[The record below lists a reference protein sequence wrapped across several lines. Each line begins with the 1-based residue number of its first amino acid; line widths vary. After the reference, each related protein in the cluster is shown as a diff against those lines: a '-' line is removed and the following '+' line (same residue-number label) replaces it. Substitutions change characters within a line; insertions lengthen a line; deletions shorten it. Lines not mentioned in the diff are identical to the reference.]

1 VAGHLIGGCF
11 SQTQIAEKIMTLHRI
26 LPMPQQDRRLLWGA
40 LGLMGVL
47 AVLPLI
53 ASALV
58 VDKLTYLFI
67 LMMFA
72 AMWNLLAGYA
82 GLVSVGQQAFIGL
95 GGYAMVRMV
104 DAGLP
109 PFPAIFLGALA
120 AGVVAWVMSWFV
132 LRMKAGEFAI
142 ATWVIAEAIRSMVSF
157 DPLIQGETGTSITA
171 LNAYAPE
178 FRRTLVYMMSLATLV
193 VMLWGAWFLLQ
204 GRTGAQAQAIRD
216 DEEAAQS
223 VGITTFAVK
232 QRIYVLAS
240 IGCAVAG
247 TLWLSSAITFQ
258 PRTSFGVQWSV
269 FMLFMVLV
277 GGIGTFIGPILGA
290 LLFFALQEIFGD
302 FGAWYMAGV
311 GIVAILFALYLPNG
325 IVGLWLNAGKAEPL
339 SMRKLL
345 GR

>member
-1 VAGHLIGGCF
+1 M
-11 SQTQIAEKIMTLHRI
+11 MTTL
-26 LPMPQQDRRLLWGA
+26 LPMPRADQRLIWAAAG
-40 LGLMGVL
+40 MGVL
-47 AVLPLI
+47 LAFLPLVG
-53 ASALV
+53 SALV

-67 LMMFA
+67 LIMFA
-72 AMWNLLAGYA
+72 TMWNLLAGYA
-82 GLVSVGQQAFIGL
+82 GLVSVGQQAFVGL

-109 PFPAIFLGALA
+109 PFPAIFIAALCT
-120 AGVVAWVMSWFV
+120 GVVAWILSWFV

-142 ATWVIAEAIRSMVSF
+142 ATWVIAEAIRAMVSF
-157 DPLIQGETGTSITA
+157 DPMIQGETGTSVTA

-178 FRRTLVYMMSLATLV
+178 VRRLTIYLLALATAAL
-193 VMLWGAWFLLQ
+193 MLWASWKLLQ
-204 GRTGAQAQAIRD
+204 GRTGSQSQAIRD
-216 DEEAAQS
+216 DEEAAAS
-223 VGITTFAVK
+223 VGISTFQVK
-232 QRIYVLAS
+232 QRIYILAS

-247 TLWLSSAITFQ
+247 TLWLASAITFQ

-302 FGAWYMAGV
+302 FGAWYLAGV

-325 IVGLWLNAGKAEPL
+325 IVGLWLDRGRDEPL
-339 SMRKLL
+339 SLRKRLNL
-345 GR
+345 

>member
-1 VAGHLIGGCF
+1 M
-11 SQTQIAEKIMTLHRI
+11 MTTL
-26 LPMPQQDRRLLWGA
+26 LPMPRADQRLIWAAAG
-40 LGLMGVL
+40 MGVL
-47 AVLPLI
+47 LAFLPLVG
-53 ASALV
+53 SALV

-67 LMMFA
+67 LIMFA
-72 AMWNLLAGYA
+72 TMWNLLAGYA
-82 GLVSVGQQAFIGL
+82 GLVSVGQQAFVGL

-109 PFPAIFLGALA
+109 PFPAIFMAALCT
-120 AGVVAWVMSWFV
+120 GVVAWILSWFV

-142 ATWVIAEAIRSMVSF
+142 ATWVIAEAIRAMVSF
-157 DPLIQGETGTSITA
+157 DPMIQGETGTSVTA

-178 FRRTLVYMMSLATLV
+178 VRRLTIYLLALATAAL
-193 VMLWGAWFLLQ
+193 MLWASWKLLQ
-204 GRTGAQAQAIRD
+204 GRTGSQAQAIRD
-216 DEEAAQS
+216 DEEAAAS
-223 VGITTFAVK
+223 VGISTFQVK
-232 QRIYVLAS
+232 QRIYILAS

-247 TLWLSSAITFQ
+247 TLWLASAITFQ

-302 FGAWYMAGV
+302 FGAWYLAGV

-325 IVGLWLNAGKAEPL
+325 IVGLWLDRGRDEPL
-339 SMRKLL
+339 SLRKRLNL
-345 GR
+345 

>member
-1 VAGHLIGGCF
+1 
-11 SQTQIAEKIMTLHRI
+11 MTHSV
-26 LPMPQQDRRLLWGA
+26 LPMPRGDQRLIWAAAAVGV
-40 LGLMGVL
+40 GL
-47 AVLPLI
+47 AILPFVG
-53 ASALV
+53 SALV

-67 LMMFA
+67 LIMFA
-72 AMWNLLAGYA
+72 TMWNLLAGYA
-82 GLVSVGQQAFIGL
+82 GLVSVGQQAFVGL

-109 PFPAIFLGALA
+109 PFPAIFIAALCT
-120 AGVVAWVMSWFV
+120 GVVAWVLSWFV

-142 ATWVIAEAIRSMVSF
+142 ATWVIAEAIRAMVSF
-157 DPLIQGETGTSITA
+157 DPIIQGETGTSVTA

-178 FRRTLVYMMSLATLV
+178 MRRLTIYLLALATAAL
-193 VMLWGAWFLLQ
+193 MLWASWKLLQ

-216 DEEAAQS
+216 DEEAAAS
-223 VGITTFAVK
+223 VGISTFQVK
-232 QRIYVLAS
+232 QRIYILAS

-247 TLWLSSAITFQ
+247 TLWLASAITFQ

-290 LLFFALQEIFGD
+290 VLFFALQEIFGD
-302 FGAWYMAGV
+302 FGAWYLAGV

-325 IVGLWLNAGKAEPL
+325 IVGLWLDKGRDEPL
-339 SMRKLL
+339 SMRKRLQVKE
-345 GR
+345 

>member
-1 VAGHLIGGCF
+1 MKNL
-11 SQTQIAEKIMTLHRI
+11 L
-26 LPMPQQDRRLLWGA
+26 LPMPQADRKLIWA
-40 LGLMGVL
+40 AAAAL
-47 AVLPLI
+47 AVLAILPSFG
-53 ASALV
+53 SALV

-67 LMMFA
+67 LIMFA
-72 AMWNLLAGYA
+72 TMWNLLAGYA
-82 GLVSVGQQAFIGL
+82 GLVSVGQQAFVGL

-104 DAGLP
+104 EAGLP
-109 PFPAIFLGALA
+109 PFPAIFIAALST
-120 AGVVAWVMSWFV
+120 GVVAWILSWFV

-142 ATWVIAEAIRSMVSF
+142 ATWVIAEAIRAMVSF
-157 DPLIQGETGTSITA
+157 DPIIQGETGTSITA

-178 FRRTLVYMMSLATLV
+178 MRRLTIYLLALATATL
-193 VMLWGAWFLLQ
+193 MLWASWKLLQ
-204 GRTGAQAQAIRD
+204 GHTGAQAQAIRD
-216 DEEAAQS
+216 DEEAAAS
-223 VGITTFAVK
+223 VGISTFQVK
-232 QRIYVLAS
+232 QRIYILAS

-247 TLWLSSAITFQ
+247 TLWLASAITFQ

-302 FGAWYMAGV
+302 FGAWYLAGV

-325 IVGLWLNAGKAEPL
+325 IVGLWLDKGRDEPL
-339 SMRKLL
+339 SMRKRLQT

>member
-1 VAGHLIGGCF
+1 
-11 SQTQIAEKIMTLHRI
+11 MTKAHI
-26 LPMPQQDRRLLWGA
+26 LPMPARDRQLLLGA
-40 LGLMGVL
+40 LAVAAGLG
-47 AVLPLI
+47 ALPLFG
-53 ASALV
+53 SALV
-58 VDKLTYLFI
+58 VDKLTFLFI
-67 LMMFA
+67 LIMFA

-82 GLVSVGQQAFIGL
+82 GLVSVGQQAYVGL
-95 GGYAMVRMV
+95 GGYFMLRMV
-104 DAGLP
+104 EAGLP
-109 PFPAIFLGALA
+109 PFPAIFAGALA
-120 AGVVAWVMSWFV
+120 TGIIAWLLSWFV

-178 FRRTLVYMMSLATLV
+178 LRRTAIYLMALVAMAL
-193 VMLWGAWFLLQ
+193 MLWGSWWLLR
-204 GRTGAQAQAIRD
+204 GHTGAQAQAIRD
-216 DEEAAQS
+216 DEEAAES

-232 QRIYVLAS
+232 QRIYIIAS

-247 TLWLSSAITFQ
+247 TLWLASAITFQ

-290 LLFFALQEIFGD
+290 ILFFALQEIFGD

-311 GIVAILFALYLPNG
+311 GIIAILFALYLPNG
-325 IVGLWLNAGKAEPL
+325 IVGLWLNRGRAEPL

-345 GR
+345 SQTK